1 MIQGTTPTLHYNLKF
16 PSSLIKS
23 AEITLQYNDSL
34 KNVLIVKTLK
44 DCGEFLP
51 CQVTPEVSTNTFDKS
66 ALLDA
71 DILLMEISYLPGATM
86 EGRLKEIKQLR
97 KNEPECKIVAFCDDT
112 AAPELAH
119 KVTQLKKD
127 RLIDGFLYTSVTAS
141 YLMSTLASL

>member
-1 MIQGTTPTLHYNLKF
+1 MKKVLV
-16 PSSLIKS
+16 SIKNELLS
-23 AEITLQYNDSL
+23 TAVIR
-34 KNVLIVKTLK
+34 TLK

-51 CQVTPEVSTNTFDKS
+51 CQVTSEVSTN
-66 ALLDA
+66 AA

>member
-1 MIQGTTPTLHYNLKF
+1 MELLQKGGVHMKKVLV
-16 PSSLIKS
+16 SIK
-23 AEITLQYNDSL
+23 NDLLSTA
-34 KNVLIVKTLK
+34 VIRTLK

-51 CQVTPEVSTNTFDKS
+51 CPMTSEVSTNTFDKS
-66 ALLDA
+66 ALMDA

-86 EGRLKEIKQLR
+86 EGRMKEIKQFR

>member
-1 MIQGTTPTLHYNLKF
+1 MKKVLV
-16 PSSLIKS
+16 SIKNELLS
-23 AEITLQYNDSL
+23 TAVI
-34 KNVLIVKTLK
+34 KALK

-51 CQVTPEVSTNTFDKS
+51 CPLTPEVSSNTSDKY
-66 ALLDA
+66 APMDA

-97 KNEPECKIVAFCDDT
+97 KNKPGCKIVAFCDDT

>member
-1 MIQGTTPTLHYNLKF
+1 MKKVLV
-16 PSSLIKS
+16 SIKNELLS
-23 AEITLQYNDSL
+23 TAVI
-34 KNVLIVKTLK
+34 KTLK

-51 CQVTPEVSTNTFDKS
+51 CQVTPEVSTNTSDKS
-66 ALLDA
+66 ALSDV

>member
-1 MIQGTTPTLHYNLKF
+1 MELLQKGGAHVKKVLV
-16 PSSLIKS
+16 SIK
-23 AEITLQYNDSL
+23 NDLLSTA
-34 KNVLIVKTLK
+34 VIRTLK
-44 DCGEFLP
+44 DCGEFFP
-51 CQVTPEVSTNTFDKS
+51 CQVTSEVSTNTSDKS
-66 ALLDA
+66 ASMDA
-71 DILLMEISYLPGATM
+71 DILLMEISYLPGTTM

-112 AAPELAH
+112 AAPKLAH

>member
-1 MIQGTTPTLHYNLKF
+1 MELLQKGGVHVKKVLV
-16 PSSLIKS
+16 SIKNELLS
-23 AEITLQYNDSL
+23 TAVIRA
-34 KNVLIVKTLK
+34 LK

-51 CQVTPEVSTNTFDKS
+51 YPMSPQVGTNNSHKS
-66 ALLDA
+66 ASMDA

-86 EGRLKEIKQLR
+86 EGRLKEIKQFR
-97 KNEPECKIVAFCDDT
+97 KNEPECKILAFCDDT
-112 AAPELAH
+112 AAPDLAY

>member
-1 MIQGTTPTLHYNLKF
+1 MKKVLV
-16 PSSLIKS
+16 SIKNELLS
-23 AEITLQYNDSL
+23 TAVI
-34 KNVLIVKTLK
+34 KTLK
-44 DCGEFLP
+44 DFGEFLP
-51 CQVTPEVSTNTFDKS
+51 YQVTPEVSTNTSDKS

-86 EGRLKEIKQLR
+86 EGRLKEINQLR
-97 KNEPECKIVAFCDDT
+97 KKEPGCKIVAFCDDI

>member
-1 MIQGTTPTLHYNLKF
+1 MKKVLV
-16 PSSLIKS
+16 SIK
-23 AEITLQYNDSL
+23 NDLLSTA
-34 KNVLIVKTLK
+34 VIRTLK

-51 CQVTPEVSTNTFDKS
+51 CPMTSEVSTNTSDKS
-66 ALLDA
+66 AWMDA

-86 EGRLKEIKQLR
+86 EGRMKEIKQFR
-97 KNEPECKIVAFCDDT
+97 KNEPECKIVAFC